1 MDWSRIKTI
10 FIITFLILDVYLLFQ
25 FMKSRD
31 ANNYEVITPATV
43 EQKLKDDQ
51 ITYKELPTV
60 QIKAQYLSAKPKEF
74 AKSDL
79 AKLKNQTASLN
90 ETGTTLQAL
99 LDKPFQLSEK
109 MAPSE
114 VHDFLRENVLNGKDY
129 LYWETDEKTNT
140 ITCYQLYDNAPLYH
154 NINGMIT
161 LDLNS
166 EHQIVSYEQTY
177 LGDIQKMSAKEE
189 EILSALKALETL
201 HQKGD
206 LKPKSEIT
214 KVEIGYS
221 TLIQLAAS
229 QVLAPTWRIV
239 VNNKES
245 LYVNAF
251 EGKIIDFNSDENTIV
266 E

>member
-31 ANNYEVITPATV
+31 NNNYEVITEATA

-51 ITYKELPTV
+51 ISYGELPTV
-60 QIKAQYLSAKPKEF
+60 QIKAQYLSAKPKVFTKTEI
-74 AKSDL
+74 S
-79 AKLKNQTASLN
+79 KLKNQTASLN
-90 ETGTTLQAL
+90 DSGTTLQVS
-99 LDKPFQLSEK
+99 LDKPVQLSEK

-114 VHDFLRENVLNGKDY
+114 VQDFLSDNVLNGQDY
-129 LYWETDEKTNT
+129 QYWETNQKKNV
-140 ITCYQLYDNAPLYH
+140 ITCYQQYENSPLYQ

-161 LDLNS
+161 LDLNE
-166 EHQIVSYEQTY
+166 EHQIVSYQQTY
-177 LGDIQKMSAKEE
+177 LGDIQKMSTKKEE
-189 EILSALKALETL
+189 IIQALKAIETL

-206 LKPKSEIT
+206 IKSKSKIT
-214 KVEIGYS
+214 KVELGYS
-221 TLIQLAAS
+221 TLVQLAAS

-251 EGKIIDFNSDENTIV
+251 EGEIINFNSDENTSV